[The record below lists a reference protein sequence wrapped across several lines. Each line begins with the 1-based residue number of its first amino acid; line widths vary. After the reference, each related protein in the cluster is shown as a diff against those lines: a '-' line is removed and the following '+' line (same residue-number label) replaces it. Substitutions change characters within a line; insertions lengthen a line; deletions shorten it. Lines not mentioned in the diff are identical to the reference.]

1 MMAVLDRE
9 GRSPL
14 HYAALANRRGEA
26 EERLAAGDD
35 PNLGDL
41 RGFTPLHLAAQEGSL
56 ETARLLLDHG
66 TEVDLVNTFGNTPL
80 FVAVFNSRGRGDL
93 IALLRERG
101 ADPFRANNYGQTPV
115 GLARLIGN
123 YDVAQFFADLPIE

>member
-1 MMAVLDRE
+1 MTALDRE

-14 HYAALANRRGEA
+14 HYAALANRRAEA

-35 PNLGDL
+35 PNLGDQ

-66 TEVDLVNTFGNTPL
+66 AEVDPVNTFGNTPL
-80 FVAVFNSRGRGDL
+80 SVAVFNSKGRGDL
-93 IALLRERG
+93 IAFLRKRG
-101 ADPFRANNYGQTPV
+101 ADPFRANDYGKTPV
-115 GLARLIGN
+115 GTARLIAN
-123 YDVAQFFADLPIE
+123 YDVAQFFADLPVE